1 MLNAI
6 TSSLFEK
13 SLHYKYSG
21 KLLNPDLIVIL
32 SGGYQ
37 IHEIEEMDRL
47 TSITRSRVIEGTKIW
62 MQSQKSTIIMSGA
75 EILKNRP
82 ISKSVYLMR
91 KEAEISG
98 VPSNMI
104 KLDSLSINTWEHPE
118 KIRNLDFVDSN
129 MVIGIVTSK
138 WHMRRAIYSFKRY
151 FKNVIPLSLSSS
163 LNTKKDI
170 NFFDFIPYPQ
180 FTSKTTLMLQEWI
193 AIYWYKLKGLVF

>member
-1 MLNAI
+1 
-6 TSSLFEK
+6 
-13 SLHYKYSG
+13 
-21 KLLNPDLIVIL
+21 
-32 SGGYQ
+32 
-37 IHEIEEMDRL
+37 
-47 TSITRSRVIEGTKIW
+47 

-129 MVIGIVTSK
+129 MVIGIVTSR

-170 NFFDFIPYPQ
+170 NFFDFITYPQ
-180 FTSKTTLMLQEWI
+180 STSKTTLMIQEWI

>member
-1 MLNAI
+1 MPI

-13 SLHYKYSG
+13 SLYYKYSE

-37 IHEIEEMDRL
+37 IHEIEEMDML
-47 TSITRSRVIEGTKIW
+47 TSITRSRVIEGAKIW
-62 MQSQKSTIIMSGA
+62 QQSQKSTIIMSGA

-91 KEAEISG
+91 REAEMSG

-118 KIRNLDFVDSN
+118 KIINLDFVDSN

-170 NFFDFIPYPQ
+170 SFFDFIPYPQ
-180 FTSKTTLMLQEWI
+180 STSKTTLMLQEWI